1 MRVVVNGALVLKEGT
16 GIPFGG
22 ADEGSRR
29 EATIIADVLLC

>member
-1 MRVVVNGALVLKEGT
+1 MRVVVNGALVLKERI

-29 EATIIADVLLC
+29 EATVIADALLC